1 MAEAGVGPLC
11 LKASSTPREPPT
23 IGPSLQLP
31 VPASRSLVIIH
42 FSGSDFMMKDLV
54 VAAFLT
60 CGAATAY
67 AQPPPGTSPPA
78 PGKTTILPG
87 RDMPAPAASGDTR
100 KLIGRKVQNAES
112 ETIGEIKSVYIGPDG
127 KVDSLIVRVD
137 GFLGVGEREVRL
149 AWSDL
154 KVSKNGEKVVLDI
167 TKDELKAKPEYKY
180 SNAAWRGQVFSDKG
194 PWTAGDPNRMARDRA
209 ASERMSADRNAASTA
224 PTRDFNVKGEISGNA
239 IIGANVRNQNNET
252 IGKVEDVYVD
262 DRGTIKTVVVS
273 VSLGM
278 GTKDVAV
285 QWGDIGHSRDG
296 ESLVLTANW
305 TKDSLKAMPEYK
317 YERRQTGR

>member
-1 MAEAGVGPLC
+1 
-11 LKASSTPREPPT
+11 
-23 IGPSLQLP
+23 
-31 VPASRSLVIIH
+31 
-42 FSGSDFMMKDLV
+42 MMKHLV

-78 PGKTTILPG
+78 SGTTTILPG
-87 RDMPAPAASGDTR
+87 RGMPAPTVSGDTR
-100 KLIGRKVQNAES
+100 KLIGRNVQNAQN

-127 KVDSLIVRVD
+127 KVDSLIVRVG

-154 KVSKNGEKVVLDI
+154 KISDNGEKVVLNI

-180 SNAAWRGQVFSDKG
+180 SNAGWRGQVFSDNG
-194 PWTAGDPNRMARDRA
+194 PWTAGDPNRVARDRA
-209 ASERMSADRNAASTA
+209 ARERLSADRNMAST
-224 PTRDFNVKGEISGNA
+224 TSTGDFNAKGEISGNA
-239 IIGANVRNQNNET
+239 FIGTNVRNQNHET
-252 IGKVEDVYVD
+252 IGKVEDVYID

-273 VSLGM
+273 VGGFLGM
-278 GTKDVAV
+278 GAKDVAV
-285 QWGDIGHSRDG
+285 KWGDIKHSRDG
-296 ESLVLTANW
+296 KSLVLTTNW

-317 YERRQTGR
+317 YERRQTER

>member
-1 MAEAGVGPLC
+1 
-11 LKASSTPREPPT
+11 
-23 IGPSLQLP
+23 
-31 VPASRSLVIIH
+31 
-42 FSGSDFMMKDLV
+42 MMKHLV
-54 VAAFLT
+54 AAAFLT

-67 AQPPPGTSPPA
+67 AQPPPGSSPPA
-78 PGKTTILPG
+78 SGTTTILPG
-87 RDMPAPAASGDTR
+87 RDMPAPTASGDTR
-100 KLIGRKVQNAES
+100 KLIGRKVQNAEN
-112 ETIGEIKSVYIGPDG
+112 ETIGEIKSVYISPDG
-127 KVDSLIVRVD
+127 KVDSLIVRVG

-154 KVSKNGEKVVLDI
+154 RVSDNSEKIVLNI

-209 ASERMSADRNAASTA
+209 ARERMSADRNAASTIS
-224 PTRDFNVKGEISGNA
+224 TRDFNVKGEISGNA

-262 DRGTIKTVVVS
+262 DRGTIMTVVVS
-273 VSLGM
+273 VSLGI

-305 TKDSLKAMPEYK
+305 TKDSLKAMPNYK
-317 YERRQTGR
+317 YERRQTER

>member
-1 MAEAGVGPLC
+1 
-11 LKASSTPREPPT
+11 
-23 IGPSLQLP
+23 
-31 VPASRSLVIIH
+31 
-42 FSGSDFMMKDLV
+42 MMKHLV
-54 VAAFLT
+54 LVALT

-67 AQPPPGTSPPA
+67 AQPPPGTAPPA
-78 PGKTTILPG
+78 PGTTTILPG
-87 RDMPAPAASGDTR
+87 RGMPAPTASGDTH
-100 KLIGRKVQNAES
+100 KLIGRKVQNAQN
-112 ETIGEIKSVYIGPDG
+112 ETIGEIKSVYIAPDG
-127 KVDSLIVRVD
+127 KVDSLIVRVG

-149 AWSDL
+149 VWSDL
-154 KVSKNGEKVVLDI
+154 KISDNSEKVVLDI

-209 ASERMSADRNAASTA
+209 ASERLSADRNEAST
-224 PTRDFNVKGEISGNA
+224 TSTIDFNAKGEISGNA

-285 QWGDIGHSRDG
+285 QWSDIGHSRDG
-296 ESLVLTANW
+296 KSLVLTANW

>member
-1 MAEAGVGPLC
+1 MV
-11 LKASSTPREPPT
+11 K
-23 IGPSLQLP
+23 
-31 VPASRSLVIIH
+31 H
-42 FSGSDFMMKDLV
+42 FVLAV
-54 VAAFLT
+54 FLT

-78 PGKTTILPG
+78 PGKTTLLPG
-87 RDMPAPAASGDTR
+87 RDMPAPTASGDTR
-100 KLIGRKVQNAES
+100 KLIGRKVQNAEN

-127 KVDSLIVRVD
+127 KVDSLIVRVG

-154 KVSKNGEKVVLDI
+154 KISDNGEKVVLNI

-180 SNAAWRGQVFSDKG
+180 SNAGWRGQVFSDEG

-209 ASERMSADRNAASTA
+209 ASERLSADRNTAST
-224 PTRDFNVKGEISGNA
+224 TSTGDFNANGEISGNA
-239 IIGANVRNQNNET
+239 FIGTNVRNQNHET
-252 IGKVEDVYVD
+252 VGKVEDVYID

-273 VSLGM
+273 VFLDIGS
-278 GTKDVAV
+278 KDVAV

-296 ESLVLTANW
+296 KSLVLTTNW
-305 TKDSLKAMPEYK
+305 TKDSLKAMPNYK
-317 YERRQTGR
+317 YERRQAQR